1 MSGFILLIINGL
13 HTSAASF
20 TYRKSKR
27 TTTGLL
33 RRRIVAGAGQKLAVY
48 PDTSRFMRPEA
59 LDPKR
64 VLASMGVKRAR
75 QRGEGMDFES
85 LREYVPGD
93 DPRRIDWPATAR
105 RGRLVT
111 RLYQHEHNHSVT
123 IAVDASRLM
132 GGRFRGRTKL
142 DYAVDS
148 ALALVYAALA
158 SNDRAGL
165 VVFDRELR
173 AHLAPHARRAD
184 LGRFVELLRPI
195 QPRLVEADYRALVRE
210 LLSRQQKRSLIVIL
224 TDFAAV
230 SASVIVAPLALL
242 ARHHR
247 VLLVAVRDRVFETLA
262 LRPGGGPDR
271 RGLAGQ
277 PAGSER
283 GIYRRLVLDD
293 LLREREETLA
303 RLRQRGLHTL
313 DLAPAQITASVLN
326 SYLALRYG

>member
-1 MSGFILLIINGL
+1 MIISPTHRLLAGIALWTLASALAVALPVLWPAVVLAGVGL
-13 HTSAASF
+13 VGVVLGDAWPLVRSPPALLARRAPERLAVGRKAEVELSLHNPSSAPLFADVFDELPRDLVQTDPAFPRVRVPAGSRHMLR
-20 TYRKSKR
+20 YEVVPQVRGDRVLGPALALVHSPL
-27 TTTGLL
+27 GLL

-64 VLASMGVKRAR
+64 VFASLGVKRAR

-148 ALALVYAALA
+148 AL
-158 SNDRAGL
+158 
-165 VVFDRELR
+165 
-173 AHLAPHARRAD
+173 
-184 LGRFVELLRPI
+184 RP
-195 QPRLVEADYRALVRE
+195 
-210 LLSRQQKRSLIVIL
+210 
-224 TDFAAV
+224 
-230 SASVIVAPLALL
+230 
-242 ARHHR
+242 
-247 VLLVAVRDRVFETLA
+247 
-262 LRPGGGPDR
+262 
-271 RGLAGQ
+271 
-277 PAGSER
+277 
-283 GIYRRLVLDD
+283 
-293 LLREREETLA
+293 
-303 RLRQRGLHTL
+303 
-313 DLAPAQITASVLN
+313 APAARPRG
-326 SYLALRYG
+326 RYSTRRCCG